1 MVDGFSTALK
11 FHAETE
17 SLLDNV
23 VSDLICKEGGVSNV
37 LGSLI
42 KEDTF
47 LDFQCEKHWHL
58 LHECSDVTCPMMISV
73 YGDHLAFI

>member
-23 VSDLICKEGGVSNV
+23 VSDLICKEGGVS
-37 LGSLI
+37 LMFWEALLKKILSLI
-42 KEDTF
+42 SSVRSIGTF
-47 LDFQCEKHWHL
+47 YMSAVMSHAQ
-58 LHECSDVTCPMMISV
+58 
-73 YGDHLAFI
+73 